1 MSSAKA
7 IRLAD
12 LTQMTAAGIASI
24 ETASLRKTYQNIR
37 KIVGSRI
44 ATFEKH
50 GYGDAVPK
58 QLRGGLPSSKGRSDA
73 DLIQDIRDA
82 VTWMR
87 PDNKRN
93 TYKGYKEAKEKR
105 REKMQD
111 SMPDLDLSDEDKLDR
126 FGQFMG
132 DMQDRYGE
140 MWHAISNAAR
150 DVYKDQTRLNKDP
163 RQFMKNYD
171 YWVKQT
177 EQINAEKKANR
188 QGGRRR
194 STKLSTYMRQLK
206 RGKIK

>member
-1 MSSAKA
+1 MSSAKGVK
-7 IRLAD
+7 LAD
-12 LTQMTAAGIASI
+12 LMSMTAAGIASI
-24 ETASLRKTYQNIR
+24 ETPSLRKTYQNLR
-37 KIVGSRI
+37 KIVGSRVS
-44 ATFEKH
+44 TFEKR
-50 GYGDAVPK
+50 GAGQAVPAS
-58 QLRGGLPSSKGRSDA
+58 LRGGLQSAKGRSDA

-82 VTWMR
+82 LVWMR
-87 PDNKRN
+87 GKRS
-93 TYKGYKEAKEKR
+93 TYKGYEEVKETF

-111 SMPDLDLSDEDKLDR
+111 AMPDLDLSDKDKFDA
-126 FGQFMG
+126 FGRYMG
-132 DMQDRYGE
+132 EMQDRYGE

-150 DVYKDQTRLNKDP
+150 DVYKEQTKLNKDP

-177 EQINAEKKANR
+177 EQINAEKTARR